1 MNYQID
7 RIQNII
13 AKKNIDFLKKALKN
27 LKAKRNDC
35 FFKRMFPNEDIMIK
49 DMNELKSQNS
59 KEYQNLINNF
69 SAFFQ
74 NIFSSIIKVEENLI
88 VKVKIHIKD
97 PNGFEIEYPSWILFH
112 NLKKDYKEKEFSKD
126 IFSKLG
132 RPEPFK
138 IKSETANNL
147 KKDDKEKEFSLGE
160 IIFSVLGL
168 PDAFKIKS
176 ETANNLKKDDK
187 EKEFSLGETIF
198 PELGLPD
205 AFKTESKKI
214 KANKWQTNLLNGY
227 MNSSMIFT
235 DDLREIFQNFED

>member
-160 IIFSVLGL
+160 
-168 PDAFKIKS
+168 
-176 ETANNLKKDDK
+176 
-187 EKEFSLGETIF
+187 TIF

-235 DDLREIFQNFED
+235 DDLMEIFQNFED